1 MIQAPSIL
9 RSDAYLVWL
18 VFCRYAATGFG
29 LGMGSGSPR
38 FCSACS
44 NGLEGDMK
52 QHPDYDFWFL
62 AVGFFS
68 GVVLTLL
75 IQAVAR

>member
-1 MIQAPSIL
+1 MSTASRISFGWC
-9 RSDAYLVWL
+9 S
-18 VFCRYAATGFG
+18 AAMRPRASGWAWA
-29 LGMGSGSPR
+29 SGSPR

-44 NGLEGDMK
+44 NGLEDDMK

>member
-1 MIQAPSIL
+1 
-9 RSDAYLVWL
+9 
-18 VFCRYAATGFG
+18 
-29 LGMGSGSPR
+29 
-38 FCSACS
+38 
-44 NGLEGDMK
+44 MK